1 MYRVLK
7 RDGTTVDF
15 EISKISGA
23 MVKAFE
29 ALKKNYH
36 PSVINLMA
44 LQVTS
49 DFESKI
55 KNDQITFSPIA
66 VQQLEIL
73 TSAVDDIIDMTVT
86 AFEKHDE
93 DLARSIE
100 PLEEVIDD
108 MVQYLSNNHIDRLKA
123 GECLP
128 ATGLYFMETLTYLER
143 ASDQCS
149 SVAMLLL
156 AIHDPKIRKNHH
168 EYIHQLHKEK
178 EGAYADQIAA
188 RRQQYLEPLVAIK
201 AN

>member
-1 MYRVLK
+1 MNLLIQ
-7 RDGTTVDF
+7 TSTNF
-15 EISKISGA
+15 ERIGDYA
-23 MVKAFE
+23 T
-29 ALKKNYH
+29 N
-36 PSVINLMA
+36 INEFA
-44 LQVTS
+44 
-49 DFESKI
+49 EKI

-108 MVQYLSNNHIDRLKA
+108 MVQYLSNNHIDRLKS

-188 RRQQYLEPLVAIK
+188 RRQQYLEPLVSIK